1 MATFVSILLLFFL
14 SGFSALVYQVVW
26 QRLLGL
32 FTGAEVVAVTLITSA
47 YMLGMGVGSLA
58 GGAIADRLKSRSGL
72 FFLFAASELTIA
84 LFGVA
89 SKSFFYDF
97 LHLTVPHLANSKVL
111 AFVIL
116 FCALLLPT
124 FLMGMTL
131 PFLSRAFVTSIEK
144 AVDRIALLYA
154 MNTLGAAVGSVFAA
168 TILVR
173 NFGYENSLYI
183 GAAISL
189 LCALGTTALGFNQLK
204 SSNNLIASPEN
215 GFSECVTGEPSIT
228 TANNK
233 STTEAEPMVATFVS
247 SQIPFGFKT
256 WLVLSALSGF
266 IALGL
271 EIVWFRLL
279 KVMLKANSMT
289 YGWLLFVYL
298 VGLAL
303 GTFIG
308 ARVAKTCKNPSV
320 YFCLCQCLIGVYTI
334 LSVGIL
340 TKNLGS
346 MSYTMPLFE
355 FFGRYNPIDFG
366 TEQIPAWDLFNL
378 YVALPGLLIIP
389 PTVLMGMSFCYLQK
403 IIQNDLRLIGRRL
416 GWLQAANIAGS
427 TLGALFV
434 GLVSLHH
441 FGTAGTLLIVLM
453 LSCVFLFLYLF
464 QCWVANSSCVELDRK
479 TNNLAAGVCLD
490 SDFAARADSSSRS
503 SLRLSRA
510 LISGALSVGLYAL
523 LASGFPTSKQIWM
536 KLHGHNT
543 EHTFIVKED
552 GSGVAAMV
560 PVDGDSMEKMF
571 VYINGQGH
579 SELPYGLYHSQLGLL
594 ALFVHPEPKDIAI
607 IGLGSGDTLYA
618 SGAHKATT
626 NITCFEIVK
635 PAFHCILEWHD
646 QKPYMPIESLI
657 TDKRVRVVFAD
668 GRKGL
673 QREGK
678 KYDIIQQDPL
688 RSFDAGAGMLYS
700 MEYFKM
706 LQQHLKPGGYV
717 VLWSPT
723 VRTKNTFVK
732 AFPYAVDFCGTL
744 IGSREPILV
753 DQKLVRHSFNVN
765 RIEGYLEKTGVGES
779 LLKEVLDWYSGPVER
794 GVINSSDVNHDLNPK
809 DEFMVPQS

>member
-58 GGAIADRLKSRSGL
+58 GGAIADRLKTRSGL
-72 FFLFAASELTIA
+72 FFVFAASEFTIA

-111 AFVIL
+111 AFVVL

-131 PFLSRAFVTSIEK
+131 PFLGRAFVTSIEK

-154 MNTLGAAVGSVFAA
+154 MNTLGAAVGSVVAA
-168 TILVR
+168 TLLIR
-173 NFGYENSLYI
+173 NFGYEYSLYI

-204 SSNNLIASPEN
+204 GSNNLIASPEK
-215 GFSECVTGEPSIT
+215 GFSECVSEGSDTSTNKSSTEGEP
-228 TANNK
+228 K
-233 STTEAEPMVATFVS
+233 VVAFVNW
-247 SQIPFGFKT
+247 QIPFGFKT

-279 KVMLKANSMT
+279 RVMLKANSMT

-308 ARVAKTCKNPSV
+308 ARVTKTCKNPSV
-320 YFCLCQCLIGVYTI
+320 CFCLCQCLIGVYTI

-346 MSYTMPLFE
+346 MPYTMPLFE

-366 TEQIPAWDLFNL
+366 TEQIPAWDLFSL
-378 YVALPGLLIIP
+378 YVILPGLLIIP

-403 IIQNDLRLIGRRL
+403 IIQNDFGLIGRRL

-464 QCWVANSSCVELDRK
+464 QCWVANSSSFEPGRK
-479 TNNLAAGVCLD
+479 TTNHL
-490 SDFAARADSSSRS
+490 DSSSRS
-503 SLRLSRA
+503 SLRLARA
-510 LISGALSVGLYAL
+510 LLSGALSVGLYAL
-523 LASGFPTSKQIWM
+523 LASGFPTSKQIWL

-560 PVDGDSMEKMF
+560 PVDGGDMERMF

-579 SELPYGLYHSQLGLL
+579 SELPYGMYHSQLGLL

-626 NITCFEIVK
+626 SITCFEIVK

-646 QKPYMPIESLI
+646 KKQYMPIESLI

-723 VRTKNTFVK
+723 ARTKNTFVK

-744 IGSREPILV
+744 IGSREPIIV
-753 DQKLVRHSFNVN
+753 DHKLVRHSFNVN

-779 LLKEVLDWYSGPVER
+779 LLNAVLECYSGPAER
-794 GVINSSDVNHDLNPK
+794 GVIDSSDVNHDLNPK